1 MAFNPRIW
9 FPIAVLLAVVN
20 VVATGFAAA
29 GAEPVHASTHAALAM
44 GFGIWAQYL
53 RRRAGNSA
61 SQSQLDVLDAVDRLD
76 AEVNK
81 LRLEVSEM
89 QERLDFAERLLAKG
103 RDAPRV
109 DPHR

>member
-1 MAFNPRIW
+1 MAFKSRIW
-9 FPIAVLLAVVN
+9 FPIAVVLAVLN

-29 GAEPVHASTHAALAM
+29 GAEPVHASTHAALAVA
-44 GFGIWAQYL
+44 FGIWAQYL
-53 RRRAGNSA
+53 RRRTGGGESET
-61 SQSQLDVLDAVDRLD
+61 QIDVLDAVDRLD

-109 DPHR
+109 DPRQ